1 MNVCPTDYV
10 RTDTR
15 HRTMERSRS
24 RTLCSRLQCAE
35 VLTSSLRFWVDF
47 CTDQNVASKNCIN
60 VCPQRYPSGNVRLT
74 PCNGKADSERWCCGE
89 KTDCCSTSEVVLLAQ
104 VLGGKLS
111 SGSASSA
118 SVATASGASTSISA
132 PTSSSTSSRSAP
144 GLDNTGKSSGIST
157 GAIVG
162 IIVGV
167 LAAVAL
173 LATAI
178 FLIRRARKTPAP
190 YVAEAP
196 DNPPQYQYQSVAV
209 EKDAYAH
216 RSELPQSP
224 LVELS
229 SEMPT
234 ELPAEEIHRGV

>member
-1 MNVCPTDYV
+1 
-10 RTDTR
+10 
-15 HRTMERSRS
+15 
-24 RTLCSRLQCAE
+24 
-35 VLTSSLRFWVDF
+35 VDF

-60 VCPQRYPSGNVRLT
+60 VCPQRYTSGNVRLT

-89 KTDCCSTSEVVLLAQ
+89 KTDCCNTNEVVLLAQ
-104 VLGGKLS
+104 VLGGTLS
-111 SGSASSA
+111 SSASSSA
-118 SVATASGASTSISA
+118 SGATASGASTSISA
-132 PTSSSTSSRSAP
+132 PTSSTTSSRSSP
-144 GLDNTGKSSGIST
+144 GQDINGKFTEKSGISA

-178 FLIRRARKTPAP
+178 FLMRRARKTPAP

-196 DNPPQYQYQSVAV
+196 DNPPQYQYQSVAA
-209 EKDAYAH
+209 EKDAYAY

-224 LVELS
+224 PAELS

-234 ELPAEEIHRGV
+234 ELPAEEIHGGV